1 MSTKI
6 FVYGTLLREQGNWSW
21 ALRDQVFVCEAETEP
36 EYSMI
41 SLGGFPGVLED
52 GDYSIKG
59 EVFDVSDERM
69 IDINRLE
76 GVNHTDPE
84 EGMYRAEPIT
94 LIDGTEALIY
104 IYNSS
109 GTHKHT
115 EIESGS
121 WLDYCENQNKRY
133 G

>member
-6 FVYGTLLREQGNWSW
+6 FVYGTLLRDQGNWSW
-21 ALRDQVFVCEAETEP
+21 ALQDQTFICEAETESN
-36 EYSMI
+36 YTMI

-52 GDYSIKG
+52 GDTAIKG
-59 EVFDVSDERM
+59 EVFEVDDTRM
-69 IDINRLE
+69 PDIDRLE
-76 GVNHTDPE
+76 GVNHTDPK

-94 LIDGTEALIY
+94 LTDGTEALIY
-104 IYNSS
+104 IYN
-109 GTHKHT
+109 TRNTYKHD

-121 WLDYCENQNKRY
+121 WLEHKSTQNKRH